1 MKLRNL
7 PLLLFLLAT
16 IVVNVS
22 CEPDKILNDI
32 NVVSD
37 SGNENNQ
44 EKPRE
49 PED

>member
-7 PLLLFLLAT
+7 LLSLFLLAT
-16 IVVNVS
+16 IVVTIS
-22 CEPDKILNDI
+22 CEPDKMLNDI

-44 EKPRE
+44 EKPRD

>member
-1 MKLRNL
+1 MNLKKLTV
-7 PLLLFLLAT
+7 LFLLLTAT
-16 IVVNVS
+16 TMTIS
-22 CEPDKILNDI
+22 CEPDKMLNDVNI
-32 NVVSD
+32 VSD

>member
-1 MKLRNL
+1 MKLKNL
-7 PLLLFLLAT
+7 SLLLFLLAT

-22 CEPDKILNDI
+22 CEPDRITNDI
-32 NVVSD
+32 NVISD